1 MQVPLQVTFRN
12 TAPSEA
18 VEAEVRKRV
27 EKLNRYHGNIVS
39 CRVVVEAPLPNK
51 QKGGLYKIRI
61 DLTCPESKIEVNRDP
76 DPRNQAHEDVY
87 VALRDAFDAANR
99 KLEQYTARRKGE
111 VKQHEESASL
121 GKITH
126 LSPMEDYG
134 TITTPDLRE
143 IYFHRNSVLNAAFD
157 SLNIGAKV
165 SFREEDGDKGPQA
178 SSVKVV

>member
-12 TAPSEA
+12 TEKSEA

-39 CRVVVEAPLPNK
+39 CRVVIEAPLPHK

-76 DPRNQAHEDVY
+76 DPRNQAHQDVY

-99 KLEQYTARRKGE
+99 QLEQYTARRKGE
-111 VKQHEESASL
+111 IKQHEESSS

-126 LSPMEDYG
+126 LSPIEEYG
-134 TITTPDLRE
+134 TITTLDLRE
-143 IYFHRNSVLNAAFD
+143 VYFHRNSVLNADFD
-157 SLNIGAKV
+157 SLDIGTTV
-165 SFREEDGDKGPQA
+165 TFREEQGDKGPQA